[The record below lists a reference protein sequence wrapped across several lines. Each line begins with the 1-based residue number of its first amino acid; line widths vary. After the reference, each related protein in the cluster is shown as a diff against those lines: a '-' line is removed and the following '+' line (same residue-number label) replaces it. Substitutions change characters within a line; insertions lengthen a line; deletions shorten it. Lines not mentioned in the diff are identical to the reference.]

1 MKGFPNQVSDL
12 TKLTAALS
20 IAAELQSSG
29 RNVRD
34 DSVYGTELVH
44 GGVAGTGHTARP
56 IAEYLEEQN
65 RKPPSN
71 RSHQTT
77 ARGLRELFEV
87 LGLMVDDG
95 IGITLTSEAADLARA
110 GRNLTPDVLQKWRN
124 VIRDMT
130 HV

>member
-12 TKLTAALS
+12 TKLTTALS
-20 IAAELQSSG
+20 IAAEVQRSG

-34 DSVYGTELVH
+34 DSVYGTALVH

-56 IAEYLEEQN
+56 IAEYLAEQN
-65 RKPPSN
+65 RKRPSN

-95 IGITLTSEAADLARA
+95 TGITLTSEAGELAR
-110 GRNLTPDVLQKWRN
+110 GDPKLTPDVLQKWRN
-124 VIRDMT
+124 IIRD
-130 HV
+130 